1 MYPICSLCSAPPASS
16 LHLGPFLYSQST
28 PVCSESVA
36 GVMVSIVAFQ
46 AVDPGSIPG
55 PRTPLFFFFSF
66 FLSFLFSFCHWARP
80 GPVGARWARWQKK
93 EKQPSTPGAPRS
105 EIQPRLLPPGT
116 KQKTKT
122 KNKVLPRLELGFSGS
137 KPDVLTNYT
146 IEPILYTIKATSF
159 QKVVAHR
166 GDRTPDLPLTKRLP
180 CHLAM
185 GADTVITWKLG
196 FDTQIAGLAQY
207 SGRALVS

>member
-1 MYPICSLCSAPPASS
+1 MYPICSLCPAPPASS
-16 LHLGPFLYSQST
+16 LHLGSFLYSQST

-105 EIQPRLLPPGT
+105 KIQPRLLPPGT

-146 IEPILYTIKATSF
+146 IEPILYPHSSRQQTKSSSPQGGSNPRSTAYEA
-159 QKVVAHR
+159 VA
-166 GDRTPDLPLTKRLP
+166 LPLGHGGGHSKYLETRL
-180 CHLAM
+180 
-185 GADTVITWKLG
+185 
-196 FDTQIAGLAQY
+196 
-207 SGRALVS
+207 